1 MVAGARKTRA
11 RARKEKRARARKM
24 KQSCASLRGS
34 AWHGA
39 PARAQE
45 AHSVAA
51 PRRSPPLP
59 PFPAAGRWRGV
70 APCARAPALPLAAPP
85 TLIEG
90 AKTGPRRDWPMIE
103 RPTL

>member
-11 RARKEKRARARKM
+11 RARKEKRARAREM
-24 KQSCASLRGS
+24 KQARASRRGS

-51 PRRSPPLP
+51 PRRPPP
-59 PFPAAGRWRGV
+59 PRPFPCRGSL
-70 APCARAPALPLAAPP
+70 APCGALRSRAGSAPGCP
-85 TLIEG
+85 TH
-90 AKTGPRRDWPMIE
+90 PHP
-103 RPTL
+103 